1 MNSNKAST
9 NQPPAPTDSSGVE
22 NISIHVFDENRK
34 SDKIFKCDKQMLIK
48 YMKYFEKYLTEA
60 SSVDDIDISVHCDIK
75 IFEWLIKY
83 LHQKEKLAK
92 TAAANGD
99 ANNIFAAKHIPY
111 KKRTSEERQ
120 LEKLQD
126 LEDAKNIQI

>member
-1 MNSNKAST
+1 
-9 NQPPAPTDSSGVE
+9 
-22 NISIHVFDENRK
+22 
-34 SDKIFKCDKQMLIK
+34 MLIK

-92 TAAANGD
+92 TAAENG
-99 ANNIFAAKHIPY
+99 AAHNIFAAKHIPY

>member
-1 MNSNKAST
+1 MNSNKASA
-9 NQPPAPTDSSGVE
+9 NQPPASANSSGVE

-34 SDKIFKCDKQMLIK
+34 SDKVFKCDKTMLIK

-83 LHQKEKLAK
+83 LHQKEQLAK
-92 TAAANGD
+92 AAAENGD
-99 ANNIFAAKHIPY
+99 ANNVFAAKHIPY

-126 LEDAKNIQI
+126 LENAKNV

>member
-9 NQPPAPTDSSGVE
+9 NQPPASADSSGVE

-92 TAAANGD
+92 TAAENGD
-99 ANNIFAAKHIPY
+99 ANNVFAAKHIPY

-120 LEKLQD
+120 
-126 LEDAKNIQI
+126 